1 MTGAISQ
8 DRQRC
13 QFPFVL
19 DEKPTVV
26 PERSAESGQEARER
40 FFMEQLARTQSAWRV
55 GLRGQAI
62 FGSQIVWNRST
73 QIADS
78 GWRIAGTGCC
88 RGARDGRPRR
98 LRVLTMN
105 GESSIAAMILKAPP
119 QLG

>member
-1 MTGAISQ
+1 MFLLIAVFTSYDSASLIQDQTSPGGFTLAFVALLVGIGFLVIGFLNHLFMTGAISQ

-55 GLRGQAI
+55 G
-62 FGSQIVWNRST
+62 
-73 QIADS
+73 
-78 GWRIAGTGCC
+78 
-88 RGARDGRPRR
+88 
-98 LRVLTMN
+98 
-105 GESSIAAMILKAPP
+105 
-119 QLG
+119 

>member
-73 QIADS
+73 QIAD
-78 GWRIAGTGCC
+78 
-88 RGARDGRPRR
+88 GR
-98 LRVLTMN
+98 
-105 GESSIAAMILKAPP
+105 
-119 QLG
+119 